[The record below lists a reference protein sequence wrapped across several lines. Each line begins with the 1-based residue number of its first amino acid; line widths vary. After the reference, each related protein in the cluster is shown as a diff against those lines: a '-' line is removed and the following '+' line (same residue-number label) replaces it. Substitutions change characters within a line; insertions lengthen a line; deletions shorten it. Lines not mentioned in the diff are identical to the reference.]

1 MHHAKNGRSNFNEK
15 EGTLV
20 KGCTG
25 RLKRRVKNGDLLLVG
40 CIMDCRSG
48 AAVEMYH
55 ECGYDLVMIDREHTA
70 LNSETILE
78 HIRLARA
85 LDIPTMIRVADHSY
99 HEFNRF
105 LDQALD
111 GIMVPRIRTRADTEQ
126 VINTVKYPPLGQRG
140 LGGSTCPVAKYLGWS
155 KLGDQIDHVNNDL
168 VVGIQIETAEAL
180 ANVDEILSVPG
191 IDMAVV
197 GNDDLSIGM
206 GIPGQFDS
214 SEYLQAVETVIAA
227 CRKHGVLPGIAGG
240 DPTWVRYRH
249 DKGMRVFWCAADV
262 ISMWNATRNGIDAIR
277 GRLAAEAAADLP
289 FPAATVNAAKKLR
302 YSK

>member
-1 MHHAKNGRSNFNEK
+1 M
-15 EGTLV
+15 

-25 RLKRRVKNGDLLLVG
+25 MLKKRVKNGDTLLVG

-48 AAVEMYH
+48 TAVEMYH
-55 ECGYDLVMIDREHTA
+55 ECGYDAVMIDREHTA

-78 HIRLARA
+78 HLRLCRA
-85 LDIPTMIRVADHSY
+85 FGIPSMVRVADLSY

-105 LDQALD
+105 LDQAAD
-111 GIMVPRIRTRADTEQ
+111 GIMVPRIRTRAEAEH
-126 VINTVKYPPLGQRG
+126 VINMVRYPPLGQRG
-140 LGGSTCPVAKYLGWS
+140 LGGSTCPVGKYLGWP
-155 KLGDQIDHVNNDL
+155 KLSEQIAHVNQQL

-180 ANVDEILSVPG
+180 ADIDNILSVPG

-206 GIPGQFDS
+206 GIPGQLDHPR
-214 SEYLQAVETVIAA
+214 YLKAVETIIAA

-240 DPTWVRYRH
+240 DPTWVRYWR

-262 ISMWNATRNGIDAIR
+262 VSMWDASRKGIAAIR
-277 GRLAAEAAADLP
+277 GSLDAKASPKSPFDADSP
-289 FPAATVNAAKKLR
+289 KTARRIR

>member
-1 MHHAKNGRSNFNEK
+1 M
-15 EGTLV
+15 

-25 RLKRRVKNGDLLLVG
+25 KLRERVKNGDVLLVG

-55 ECGYDLVMIDREHTA
+55 ECGYDLIMIDREHTA

-85 LDIPTMIRVADHSY
+85 LDIPTMVRVADHSY

-105 LDQALD
+105 LDQAPD
-111 GIMVPRIRTRADTEQ
+111 GIMVPRLRTRADAEL
-126 VINTVKYPPLGQRG
+126 VIKIVRYPPLGQRG
-140 LGGSTCPVAKYLGWS
+140 LGGSTCPTGRYVGWS
-155 KLGDQIDHVNNDL
+155 RLTDQIEYVNEKL
-168 VVGIQIETAEAL
+168 MVGIQIETAEAL
-180 ANVDEILSVPG
+180 ANVDDILSVPG

-206 GIPGQFDS
+206 GIPGQLDHPD
-214 SEYLQAVETVIAA
+214 YLRAVETVIAS

-240 DPTWVRYRH
+240 DPTWVRYWH

-262 ISMWNATRNGIDAIR
+262 VSMWTATRNGIDAIR
-277 GRLAAEAAADLP
+277 GRLAAEAAAESP
-289 FPAATVNAAKKLR
+289 FPVAANVLEKKLR